1 MRETCTFCRIID
13 GVEHGAFVYEDEL
26 VVAFLD
32 INQASP
38 GHTLIVPRLHVAA
51 WWELP
56 DAEAAAV
63 ARAAK
68 PIMQAMRQVLEPDGI
83 NLVQNN
89 GRAAGQ
95 VIFHVHMHV
104 IPRWQGDR
112 RFGRPPAYADRQTLD
127 ERAAQLR
134 AALDRIRHA

>member
-1 MRETCTFCRIID
+1 MKQDCTFCRIIA
-13 GVEHGAFVYEDEL
+13 GEEHGAFVYENER

-38 GHTLIVPRLHVAA
+38 GHTLIVPRTHVAH

-56 DAEAAAV
+56 DEDAAAV
-63 ARAAK
+63 AVVAK
-68 PIMQAMRQVLEPDGI
+68 PIMQAIRRVFQPDGM

-104 IPRWQGDR
+104 IPRWSGDR

-127 ERAAQLR
+127 ERAAQIR
-134 AALDRIRHA
+134 AALEEFLSR

>member
-1 MRETCTFCRIID
+1 MNADCTFCRIIA
-13 GVEHGAFVYEDEL
+13 GQEHGAFVYEDER

-38 GHTLIVPRLHVAA
+38 GHTLIVPRIHVSY

-56 DAEAAAV
+56 DEDAAAV
-63 ARAAK
+63 AVAAK
-68 PIMQAMRQVLEPDGI
+68 SIMEALRRVVEPDGI

-104 IPRWQGDR
+104 IPRWSGDR
-112 RFGRPPAYADRQTLD
+112 RFGRPLAYADRKTLD
-127 ERAAQLR
+127 ERAAQIR
-134 AALDRIRHA
+134 AALEAILS

>member
-1 MRETCTFCRIID
+1 MKNDCTFCRIIH
-13 GVEHGAFVYEDEL
+13 GLEHGAFIHQDEL

-38 GHTLIVPRLHVAA
+38 GHTLIVPRIHVPS

-56 DAEAAAV
+56 DEEAAAV
-63 ARAAK
+63 ARVAK
-68 PIMQAMRQVLEPDGI
+68 PIMQALRMTLEPDGI

-112 RFGRPPAYADRQTLD
+112 RFGRPPAYADRHTLD
-127 ERAAQLR
+127 KRAAQLR
-134 AALDRIRHA
+134 AALHKIGCA